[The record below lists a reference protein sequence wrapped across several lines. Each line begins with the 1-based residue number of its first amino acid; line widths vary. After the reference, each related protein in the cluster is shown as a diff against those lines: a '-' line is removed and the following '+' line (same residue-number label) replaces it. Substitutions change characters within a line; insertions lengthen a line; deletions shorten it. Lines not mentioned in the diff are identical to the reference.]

1 MDRRT
6 LLPTIIIVTIIAV
19 FTGCDSYKTTKQKA
33 KDRWQLASAKAQVP
47 VARDLMQRGEV
58 DKAYETLKECLSVN
72 PDSSEANLLMGQLLF
87 AKGLYVDSARHFQK
101 TLELSPQ
108 SHRAWYY
115 LGVLAEQDSDYNNA
129 VDCYKKSIEIE
140 PAESEYIIAL
150 AQCYAI
156 QDRHDAAVGFLKEK
170 INAFPTAIKLKA
182 EAADI
187 MLRQGQTKEAISMY
201 QKALYLAPENRK
213 VQEALGYAFIV
224 DKQWESA
231 AGTFSSLAESTE
243 SPQNETYL
251 QMAAMCS
258 LNCDQFSM
266 AAGALDKLSV
276 NRRDDPEV
284 WLKMGQAALGT
295 NTPNRAYACA
305 QRSLQ
310 LRPGWTRAILLE
322 GCAQYLMRDY
332 SSAFENFRNVTS
344 QDPDN
349 DLAWFLAGRCSQ
361 YLGNSRN
368 AKMAFERLEKINPD
382 SELLGLIESKNN

>member
-1 MDRRT
+1 MYRKT
-6 LLPTIIIVTIIAV
+6 LIPIILTAAIIAG

-47 VARDLMQRGEV
+47 VARDLMQRGEL
-58 DKAYETLKECLSVN
+58 DEAHKTLRQCLSVN
-72 PDSSEANLLMGQLLF
+72 PDSPEANQLMGQLLF

-101 TLELSPQ
+101 TLELTPR

-115 LGVLAEQDSDYNNA
+115 LGVLAEQDSDYHNA
-129 VDCYKKSIEIE
+129 VDCYKKAIDIQ
-140 PAESEYIIAL
+140 PAEPEYIIAL

-156 QDRHDAAVGFLKEK
+156 QDKHEAALNLLKSK
-170 INAFPTAIKLKA
+170 IESFPTAIKLKA

-187 MLRQGQTKEAISMY
+187 MLRQGRTKEAISMY
-201 QKALYLAPENRK
+201 QKALYRAPDNTMI
-213 VQEALGYAFIV
+213 QEALGYAFIV
-224 DKQWESA
+224 DKQWENA

-243 SPQNETYL
+243 PPQNETYL

-258 LNCDQFSM
+258 LNCDKYSM
-266 AAGALDKLSV
+266 AIGALDKLSV

-295 NTPNRAYACA
+295 NSPNRAFACA
-305 QRSLQ
+305 KRALQ
-310 LRPGWTRAILLE
+310 LQPGWTRAVLLQ
-322 GCAQYLMRDY
+322 GCAEYLMRDY
-332 SSAFENFRNVTS
+332 SKAFETFRDVTS

-349 DLAWFLAGRCSQ
+349 DLAWFLAGRCAQ

-368 AKMAFERLEKINPD
+368 AQMAFERLEKINPD
-382 SELLGLIESKNN
+382 SELLGLIHASNN